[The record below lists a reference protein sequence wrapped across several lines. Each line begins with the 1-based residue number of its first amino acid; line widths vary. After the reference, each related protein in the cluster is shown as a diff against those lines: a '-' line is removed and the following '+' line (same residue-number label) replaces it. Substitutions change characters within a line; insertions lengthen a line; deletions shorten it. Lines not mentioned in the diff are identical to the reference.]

1 MADRFD
7 ALRKDVSYLGRVL
20 GDTLLEQEGE
30 RLFDVEEM
38 IRALSKERR
47 AGERDA
53 EQRLEKV
60 VAALDVDLAERVTR
74 AFTHYFQ
81 LVNLAE
87 QHHRTRRR
95 RDYAR
100 AGEAQ
105 PGSFDVVLR
114 ELAKEISPER
124 FASLLESTAVELVF
138 TAHPSEAQRRT
149 VLEKHRRLVS
159 LLARRERA
167 ELTPAETDDIERAIR
182 EEIATLWQTDEIR
195 QEKPRV
201 GDEVKNVLFYLE
213 EILFPLIPRFYRA
226 LDDAYARAFRKS
238 DATAPCVL
246 RFGSW
251 VGADM
256 DGNPNVTPEVAVDTA
271 LAQATRVLDLYI
283 HAVDALG
290 GSLSQST
297 RRVDVSD
304 ALVASFDADCLAMPL
319 LAEKL
324 QAKTEHEPYRLK
336 TSFMAERLRAT
347 RQALVDVRE
356 YGGEP
361 RFTGHAYRAPEELV
375 RDLRLIDD
383 SLQKNRGARAGDARV
398 RGLIHQ
404 AQTFGFHLARL
415 DLRIPAEWVRADA
428 RVALGLPEGA
438 ALTLESLRDASI
450 WSLHMPAGPAMHALQ
465 ALGRIRK
472 LTFDGGAESFILSM
486 THGAEDLVA
495 TLLLARMAG
504 LPAEAIAIVPL
515 FETLDDLQRSAAELD
530 RAASEP
536 TYAEYL
542 KARGGVQEIMLG
554 YSDSNKDA
562 GILGSSFALYRAQQ
576 KLVDVAKRRGLSLK
590 IFHGRGGSIGRGGGP
605 SQRAI
610 ESLPAGSVS
619 GRFKL
624 TEQGEVLGW
633 KYLVPEIAE
642 RNLELTVGGVLAQ
655 TAGSGTPSDFSEY
668 EELFE
673 KVAALSVE
681 HYRELIH
688 HPSFPAYYAATTPI
702 EDIPRLNIGSR
713 PARRSG
719 GTVLKLDDLRAIPWV
734 FAWTQSRQMVP
745 GWYGAGRSLTW
756 LIKEKGIDY
765 VRKMRAEWPFFAST
779 LDAIAVSLAQSDI
792 RIAAKYAALA
802 EDRDRRLFH
811 RVALGHG
818 RAVRA
823 LKRIFDLPGVLAP
836 DATLAR
842 TIELRNPYVDPLSFI
857 QIELLRRSRS
867 GTATSEKPPGLE
879 RAILLTINGLA
890 AGLRSTG

>member
-1 MADRFD
+1 MADRFE

-30 RLFDVEEM
+30 RLFDIEEM
-38 IRALSKERR
+38 IRALSKDRR
-47 AGERDA
+47 AGEHDA
-53 EQRLEKV
+53 EERLERV

-100 AGEAQ
+100 AGQAQ
-105 PGSFDVVLR
+105 PGSLDVVLQT
-114 ELAKEISPER
+114 LAKEVSPER
-124 FASLLESTAVELVF
+124 FAGLLKATAVELVF

-149 VLEKHRRLVS
+149 VLEKHRRIVS

-167 ELTPAETDDIERAIR
+167 ELTPAETADVDRAVR

-226 LDDAYARAFRKS
+226 LDDAYARAFQKQGAS
-238 DATAPCVL
+238 APCVL

-256 DGNPNVTPEVAVDTA
+256 DGNPNVTPDVAVDTA
-271 LAQATRVLDLYI
+271 LAQATRVIDLYI
-283 HAVDALG
+283 HAVEALG

-297 RRVDVSD
+297 RRVHVSP
-304 ALVASFDADCLAMPL
+304 ALVASFDADRQAMPA
-319 LAEKL
+319 LADKL
-324 QAKTEHEPYRLK
+324 QAKTDHEPYRLK
-336 TSFMAERLRAT
+336 TSFIVERLRAT
-347 RQALVDVRE
+347 RQALLDVRE
-356 YGGEP
+356 HGGDP
-361 RFTGHAYRAPEELV
+361 RFAPHAYRAPDELAA
-375 RDLRLIDD
+375 DLRLIDE
-383 SLQKNRGARAGDARV
+383 SLQHNRGTRAGDARV
-398 RGLIHQ
+398 RGLIRQ
-404 AQTFGFHLARL
+404 VQTFGLHLARL
-415 DLRIPAEWVRADA
+415 DLRIPVEWVRADA
-428 RVALGLPEGA
+428 RVALGLPAGA
-438 ALTLESLRDASI
+438 PLTLESLRNASI
-450 WSLHMPAGPAMHALQ
+450 WEVRTPDGPAMRALR

-495 TLLLARMAG
+495 TLLLAKIAG
-504 LPAEAIAIVPL
+504 VSPREIAIVPL
-515 FETLDDLQRSAAELD
+515 FETLDDLQRSAEELD
-530 RAASEP
+530 RVARDPSYAA
-536 TYAEYL
+536 YLAE
-542 KARGGVQEIMLG
+542 RGHVQEIMLG

-576 KLVDVAKRRGLSLK
+576 KLVAVAKARGLSLK

-610 ESLPAGSVS
+610 ESLPAGAVD

-642 RNLELTVGGVLAQ
+642 RNLELTVAGVLAQ
-655 TAGSGTPSDFSEY
+655 TSGSETPADFSEY
-668 EELFE
+668 EALFE
-673 KVAALSVE
+673 KAAALSVE
-681 HYRELIH
+681 HYRALVH
-688 HPSFPAYYAATTPI
+688 HPAFPAYFAATTPI

-719 GTVLKLDDLRAIPWV
+719 GTALKLDDLRAIPWV

-745 GWYGAGRSLTW
+745 GWYGAGHALTW
-756 LIKEKGIDY
+756 LIKEKGVDY
-765 VRKMRAEWPFFAST
+765 VRTMREKWPFFAST

-792 RIAAKYAALA
+792 RIAAKYAELA
-802 EDRDRRLFH
+802 SDRRLFH

-823 LKRIFDLPGVLAP
+823 IRKVLDLPGVLAP
-836 DATLAR
+836 DSTLAR

-857 QIELLRRSRS
+857 QIELLRRKRAHE
-867 GTATSEKPPGLE
+867 GEPPHELE